1 MCVPITAAVGFDV
14 AVGDRLMLS
23 LLCVCG
29 QLLDGALTSC
39 DSFVALV
46 ILSIYMFLQ
55 GKI

>member
-14 AVGDRLMLS
+14 AVSDRLMLS
-23 LLCVCG
+23 RLCVCG